1 MRTLTTALL
10 VLMLVLGGV
19 ALAIAADG
27 PQENTGLSG
36 LQKLTDQEAREVRG
50 LGMEGFGPAFG
61 FGGYE
66 GLGNSD
72 CHLTQTAIITT
83 APATGTRSMYLNNGT
98 PSGIMK
104 HDRDCPP
111 APAP

>member
-36 LQKLTDQEAREVRG
+36 LQKLTDQEAREVQG
-50 LGMEGFGPAFG
+50 MGMEGFGP
-61 FGGYE
+61 
-66 GLGNSD
+66 S
-72 CHLTQTAIITT
+72 LTQVITT
-83 APATGTRSMYLNNGT
+83 APHAWNMTQVSNPSNG
-98 PSGIMK
+98 IFQR
-104 HDRDCPP
+104 DRDCPP
-111 APAP
+111 APPSN